1 MPLHHH
7 AVQQRHLVIGADI
20 AVKPFSASRFVVA
33 VTDTG
38 IGIKAEDLSRL
49 FTKFEQLETGA
60 ARHYGGTGL
69 GLALTRKLVEIHG
82 GTISVESN
90 VGKGSRFSVVL
101 PLTAAGEST

>member
-1 MPLHHH
+1 LSLHHH

-38 IGIKAEDLSRL
+38 IGIKPEDLSRL

-60 ARHYGGTGL
+60 ARHY
-69 GLALTRKLVEIHG
+69 G